1 MLQREV
7 GAEGDGVAWR
17 LLVIALAPVRCS
29 RVTAR
34 RVSGVSFVWRV
45 LFLLKRRSQLSL
57 RSSSIDGHVY
67 RWQPESMLQYPSV
80 YMTGVSVAHDPVFS
94 TEGAVFGIAALPT
107 TTTMLCATGDSNDDE
122 LGWSTAH
129 RSNWRSSVRHVH
141 SFRDGAVIVRV

>member
-1 MLQREV
+1 MAFARCRACSCALQPCDGKAGQWREFC
-7 GAEGDGVAWR
+7 VAR
-17 LLVIALAPVRCS
+17 LV
-29 RVTAR
+29 
-34 RVSGVSFVWRV
+34 
-45 LFLLKRRSQLSL
+45 LLKHRSQLSL

-80 YMTGVSVAHDPVFS
+80 YMTGVSVAHDHVFS

-141 SFRDGAVIVRV
+141 SFRDGAVIVRD